1 MLSLCEYRR
10 HIRDIKMIKEKT
22 QFLAF
27 KDQVDST
34 TWLWSGVRQVAG
46 MIVFYERQAV
56 SRSQDHISSGNN
68 NNLRF
73 IWKSVSFLYG
83 FKELM

>member
-34 TWLWSGVRQVAG
+34 T
-46 MIVFYERQAV
+46 
-56 SRSQDHISSGNN
+56 
-68 NNLRF
+68 
-73 IWKSVSFLYG
+73 
-83 FKELM
+83 